1 MASKKD
7 IFDVLEENTKLEENY
22 ERALKINRVLHDEIN
37 ELRATIAK
45 LELEKKELET
55 VTDETKEDFRRLIQ
69 YLNNKY
75 ELNFILEDR
84 LEVVELD
91 INQ

>member
-7 IFDVLEENTKLEENY
+7 IIEILEENTLLETKNEFLSKQNSDLRNQICELEEIVSK
-22 ERALKINRVLHDEIN
+22 LK
-37 ELRATIAK
+37 T
-45 LELEKKELET
+45 EKEEQEA
-55 VTDETKEDFRRLIQ
+55 VSEATKEEFRRIIQ

-84 LEVVELD
+84 LEIVELD
-91 INQ
+91 FN

>member
-91 INQ
+91 VN

>member
-22 ERALKINRVLHDEIN
+22 KRELKINRVLHDEIN
-37 ELRATIAK
+37 ELKSTISK

-84 LEVVELD
+84 LDVVELD
-91 INQ
+91 II

>member
-22 ERALKINRVLHDEIN
+22 EHALKINRVLHDEIN

-55 VTDETKEDFRRLIQ
+55 VADETKEDFRRLIQ

-91 INQ
+91 VN

>member
-7 IFDVLEENTKLEENY
+7 IFDVLEEYTKLEENY

-91 INQ
+91 VN

>member
-1 MASKKD
+1 MYLRLAPSLD
-7 IFDVLEENTKLEENY
+7 IRVSQY

-91 INQ
+91 VN

>member
-22 ERALKINRVLHDEIN
+22 KRELKINRVLHDEIN
-37 ELRATIAK
+37 ELKATISK

-91 INQ
+91 VN